1 MTKPLQICAD
11 SARLA
16 KVAFIIYVDEWVR
29 KKNPIRLKK
38 ISAFLVMGLEIYL
51 IVKLNHDSCEL
62 DRVVKLMYK
71 RGQSHAINRRQN
83 DESIKDLFMYQP
95 Y

>member
-1 MTKPLQICAD
+1 MG
-11 SARLA
+11 
-16 KVAFIIYVDEWVR
+16 
-29 KKNPIRLKK
+29 KKKKPIRLKK
-38 ISAFLVMGLEIYL
+38 ISTFLVMGLEIYL

-71 RGQSHAINRRQN
+71 RGQLHAINRRQN
-83 DESIKDLFMYQP
+83 DESIKDLFTYQP